1 MELIYIDDAC
11 DYNHN
16 FVENVC
22 RTAFIAFWIL
32 FTQHI

>member
-1 MELIYIDDAC
+1 MELTDIDMNY
-11 DYNHN
+11 YNQN
-16 FVENVC
+16 IVENVC